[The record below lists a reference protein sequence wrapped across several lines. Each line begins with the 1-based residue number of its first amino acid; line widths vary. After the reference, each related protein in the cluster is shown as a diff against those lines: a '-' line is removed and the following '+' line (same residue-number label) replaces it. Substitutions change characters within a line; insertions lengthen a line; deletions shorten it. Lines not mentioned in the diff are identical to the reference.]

1 MHPYIKSQVFLI
13 LLTTTASIF
22 TTQQQRQVLNL
33 CGMKLRLL
41 PMQYGKILSD
51 KNRLT
56 QVQSCAL
63 YCFSVYIL

>member
-22 TTQQQRQVLNL
+22 ITQQQRQVLNL

-41 PMQYGKILSD
+41 PMQYGKISD

-63 YCFSVYIL
+63 YCFPAYIL